1 MRVQARYTCTTYL
14 FKNLNVDRT
23 ERSGIICIP
32 QTYQV
37 RWAIVLHVLEYV
49 GYWLVNKLM
58 LVLLR

>member
-49 GYWLVNKLM
+49 GYWLVNKLC
-58 LVLLR
+58 